1 MRNKLMILAAGA
13 ILAVGAAVAG
23 FIVVNKPSTVVL
35 KSVVNVLEDTLERE
49 ELELLSDAFT
59 GGSVA
64 FSLDSVTDEDGY
76 NYIED
81 SHFRGK
87 LYTSK
92 DALML
97 TDVDVQ
103 VSGNKFGGELYVS
116 KDEAYITE
124 EEVIDGSYGLKFK
137 ELVEQ
142 LDDSIFAPDSGT
154 DYEMPEEVYDMI
166 TQALEKV
173 DENEKMV
180 KDFQKLAEKLIK
192 KVWKIAA
199 ETYEFEK
206 ENKEE
211 RINGEK
217 VSVRLITMTIED
229 DTTADFIE
237 ALYDFI
243 SETDLIVDFLEKY
256 EETFNSYM
264 ELAGNGE
271 AGSIV
276 DMYEDAID
284 ELGDQV
290 DEVADSIKGT
300 FEPVQIKFSTAKLSA
315 KLLKL
320 EAAYDGE
327 TLFTLELGEKGI
339 AKSDKVTFKAGEVT
353 MTYSVKENSKEK
365 LNVEFVGGSAY
376 DGMYGE
382 EENRVTLS
390 LNIDKKSGKYQA
402 KAETYESYFNY
413 DGYQRESTDSY
424 VAKGKYSK
432 DSGAVTL
439 TIDTLSNV
447 YSYDG
452 EEYEDVLKL
461 KCSITVDPKDKMP
474 KRNKDY
480 KSIADITED
489 DIVEWIE
496 KIGELD
502 F

>member
-13 ILAVGAAVAG
+13 ILAIGAAVAG

-103 VSGNKFGGELYVS
+103 VSGNKFAGELYVS

-137 ELVEQ
+137 ELVED
-142 LDDSIFAPDSGT
+142 LDDSIFAPNSGT
-154 DYEMPEEVYDMI
+154 DYEIPEEVYDTI
-166 TQALEKV
+166 TQALETV
-173 DENEKMV
+173 NENEKMV
-180 KDFQKLAEKLIK
+180 KDFQKLTEKLIK

-256 EETFNSYM
+256 EETFNSFIP
-264 ELAGNGE
+264 GNGE
-271 AGSIV
+271 ITSII

-284 ELGDQV
+284 KLGNQIDDV
-290 DEVADSIKGT
+290 TDSIEGK
-300 FEPVQIKFSTAKLSA
+300 FEPVKIKFSTAKLSA

-320 EAAYDGE
+320 EVEYDGE

-353 MTYSVKENSKEK
+353 MSYSVKENSKEK
-365 LNVEFVGGSAY
+365 LNVEFVGSSAY
-376 DGMYGE
+376 DSPYGE
-382 EENRVTLS
+382 QENRVTLS

-413 DGYQRESTDSY
+413 DGYKRESTDAY

-489 DIVEWIE
+489 DIAEWIE
-496 KIGELD
+496 RIGELD